1 MANEYRPI
9 LISDASSLLPKPIA
23 PQRKSILPVKIPI
36 PAPRTSLESKTERL
50 AAGRYR
56 QTKRN
61 RQTKRSDSVR
71 GFACNTKQK
80 CLEEKHCPDS
90 NKNKPIIQWEDLSH
104 CFMVIFLVL
113 VGILITIFVS
123 GMFFLDLLFEEL

>member
-1 MANEYRPI
+1 MANEYSPI

-50 AAGRYR
+50 S
-56 QTKRN
+56 
-61 RQTKRSDSVR
+61 KRSDTVR
-71 GFACNTKQK
+71 EFVCNTKQK
-80 CLEEKHCPDS
+80 CLEEKNCPDS
-90 NKNKPIIQWEDLSH
+90 NKNKSIIPWEDLSH

-113 VGILITIFVS
+113 VGILITIFVP

>member
-50 AAGRYR
+50 
-56 QTKRN
+56 
-61 RQTKRSDSVR
+61 TKRSDSVR

-113 VGILITIFVS
+113 VGILITIFVP